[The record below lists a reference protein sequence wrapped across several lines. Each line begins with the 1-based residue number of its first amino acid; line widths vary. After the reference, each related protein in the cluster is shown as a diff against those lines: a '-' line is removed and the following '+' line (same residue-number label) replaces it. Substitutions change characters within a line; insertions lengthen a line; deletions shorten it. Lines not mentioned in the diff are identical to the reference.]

1 MTACS
6 MVTDLSLRTGRPA
19 PALRPLS
26 MLLPKHSPSHP
37 MPLPGT
43 PAPGEQDT
51 PTHQPID
58 PDDGAPAAPIPPDQ
72 TDADWLPAP

>member
-1 MTACS
+1 
-6 MVTDLSLRTGRPA
+6 
-19 PALRPLS
+19 